1 MYVRALKQY
10 QTIIY
15 DMNNKPM
22 ILSVTA
28 IVAVIILAILQ
39 FTGGCKHNEA
49 SAPVQADSLA
59 AGAGSI
65 VYFDLNRVYSE
76 YDYANELGDAT
87 EKKIKGI
94 TDEVTRRGNQ
104 LQNQVN
110 AFNNDYNKG
119 NLTSFQAERK
129 AQELQN
135 KQQEF
140 DAYYQQQ
147 QQVVAEE
154 RAVMLNKINNA
165 ILEFVEQFNAQRQYG
180 LIITTQGPA
189 TIAAG
194 NAGLDITDLIIAGL
208 NEEYVQKKAKGEIE

>member
-1 MYVRALKQY
+1 
-10 QTIIY
+10 
-15 DMNNKPM
+15 MNNKPM
-22 ILSVTA
+22 ILSVIA
-28 IVAVIILAILQ
+28 IVAVIVLGILQ
-39 FTGGCKHNEA
+39 FTGGCKKGV
-49 SAPVQADSLA
+49 SAVPVAADSIS
-59 AGAGSI
+59 AGAGA
-65 VYFDLNRVYSE
+65 VVFFDIERVAAE

-129 AQELQN
+129 AKELQQ

-147 QQVVAEE
+147 QQIAAEE
-154 RAVMLNKINNA
+154 RAVMLNKIGNA
-165 ILEFVEQFNAQRQYG
+165 IIEYVQKFNDQKQFG
-180 LIITTQGPA
+180 LIITTQGA
-189 TIAAG
+189 SNIAAG
-194 NAGLDITDLIIAGL
+194 NPGLDITDAIIAGL

>member
-1 MYVRALKQY
+1 MIISVIAL
-10 QTIIY
+10 
-15 DMNNKPM
+15 
-22 ILSVTA
+22 
-28 IVAVIILAILQ
+28 VAVIVLGILQ
-39 FTGGCKHNEA
+39 FTGGCKNSVNA
-49 SAPVQADSLA
+49 APAAADSIK
-59 AGAGSI
+59 AGAGSV
-65 VYFDLNRVYSE
+65 VYFDIERVAAE

-94 TDEVTRRGNQ
+94 TDEITRRGNQ

-129 AQELQN
+129 AKELQT

-147 QQVVAEE
+147 QQVAAEE
-154 RAVMLNKINNA
+154 RAGMLNKIGNA
-165 ILEFVEQFNAQRQYG
+165 IVEFVQKFNEEKQFG
-180 LIITTQGPA
+180 LIITTQGA
-189 TIAAG
+189 STIAAG
-194 NAGLDITDLIIAGL
+194 NVGLDITDAIIAGL

>member
-1 MYVRALKQY
+1 
-10 QTIIY
+10 
-15 DMNNKPM
+15 MNNKPM
-22 ILSVTA
+22 ILSVIA
-28 IVAVIILAILQ
+28 LVAVILLGILQ
-39 FTGGCKHNEA
+39 FTGGCKKNVA
-49 SAPVQADSLA
+49 AAPVAADSIQ
-59 AGAGSI
+59 AGAGSV
-65 VYFDLNRVYSE
+65 VYFDVERVAAE

-110 AFNNDYNKG
+110 SFNNDYNKG

-129 AQELQN
+129 AKELQQ

-154 RAVMLNKINNA
+154 RAVMLNKITNA
-165 ILEFVEQFNAQRQYG
+165 IFEYVQKYNEVKQYA
-180 LIITTQGPA
+180 LIITTQGVS
-189 TIAAG
+189 TIATG
-194 NAGLDITDLIIAGL
+194 NVGLDITNDIIAGL
-208 NEEYVQKKAKGEIE
+208 NEEYVQKKAKGEVE

>member
-1 MYVRALKQY
+1 
-10 QTIIY
+10 
-15 DMNNKPM
+15 MNNKPM
-22 ILSVTA
+22 IISVIA
-28 IVAVIILAILQ
+28 LVAVIVLGILQ
-39 FTGGCKHNEA
+39 FTGGCKNSVNA
-49 SAPVQADSLA
+49 APAAADSIK
-59 AGAGSI
+59 AGAGSV
-65 VYFDLNRVYSE
+65 VYFDIERVAAE

-94 TDEVTRRGNQ
+94 TDEITRRGNQ

-129 AQELQN
+129 AKELQT

-147 QQVVAEE
+147 QQVAAEE
-154 RAVMLNKINNA
+154 RAVMLNKIGNA
-165 ILEFVEQFNAQRQYG
+165 IVEFVQKFNEEKQFG
-180 LIITTQGPA
+180 LIITTQGA
-189 TIAAG
+189 STIAAG
-194 NAGLDITDLIIAGL
+194 NVGLDITDAIIAGL

>member
-1 MYVRALKQY
+1 
-10 QTIIY
+10 
-15 DMNNKPM
+15 M
-22 ILSVTA
+22 ILSIIA
-28 IVAVIILAILQ
+28 IVAVIILGILQ
-39 FTGGCKHNEA
+39 LTGGCGK
-49 SAPVQADSLA
+49 SANAVPVAADSVK
-59 AGAGSI
+59 AGAGAI
-65 VYFDLNRVYSE
+65 VYFDLERVAAE

-129 AQELQN
+129 AKELQT

-147 QQVVAEE
+147 QQIAAEE
-154 RAVMLNKINNA
+154 RAVMLNKIGNA
-165 ILEFVEQFNAQRQYG
+165 IMEYVQKYNEQKQYS
-180 LIITTQGPA
+180 LIITTQGA
-189 TIAAG
+189 SNIAAG
-194 NAGLDITDLIIAGL
+194 NATLDITDNIIAGL

>member
-1 MYVRALKQY
+1 MHRKSDAYPEACLFYFHFK
-10 QTIIY
+10 
-15 DMNNKPM
+15 
-22 ILSVTA
+22 A
-28 IVAVIILAILQ
+28 EGVA
-39 FTGGCKHNEA
+39 
-49 SAPVQADSLA
+49 
-59 AGAGSI
+59 
-65 VYFDLNRVYSE
+65 VYFDLERVAAE

-87 EKKIKGI
+87 ETKITGS

-110 AFNNDYNKG
+110 SFNSEYNKG

-129 AQELQN
+129 AKELQT

-147 QQVVAEE
+147 QQIVAEE
-154 RAVMLNKINNA
+154 RTVMLNKIGNA
-165 ILEFVEQFNAQRQYG
+165 IMEYVQKLNEQKQYG
-180 LIITTQGPA
+180 LIITTQGVS

-194 NAGLDITDLIIAGL
+194 NAGLDITSEIIAGL

>member
-1 MYVRALKQY
+1 
-10 QTIIY
+10 
-15 DMNNKPM
+15 M
-22 ILSVTA
+22 ILSVIA
-28 IVAVIILAILQ
+28 LVAVIILGILQ
-39 FTGGCKHNEA
+39 FTGGCKNSVNAAPVAADSIKA
-49 SAPVQADSLA
+49 SA
-59 AGAGSI
+59 GSV
-65 VYFDLNRVYSE
+65 VYFDIERVAAE

-129 AQELQN
+129 AKELQT

-147 QQVVAEE
+147 QQIAAEE
-154 RAVMLNKINNA
+154 RAVMLNKIGNA
-165 ILEFVEQFNAQRQYG
+165 ILEYVQKYNEQKQYA
-180 LIITTQGPA
+180 LIITTQGA
-189 TIAAG
+189 SSVAAG
-194 NAGLDITDLIIAGL
+194 NVGLNITDDIIAGL
-208 NEEYVQKKAKGEIE
+208 NEEYVQKKAKGEVE

>member
-1 MYVRALKQY
+1 
-10 QTIIY
+10 
-15 DMNNKPM
+15 MNNKPM
-22 ILSVTA
+22 ILSVIA
-28 IVAVIILAILQ
+28 LAAVIVLGILQ
-39 FTGGCKHNEA
+39 FTGGCKK
-49 SAPVQADSLA
+49 SANAVPVQADSIKA
-59 AGAGSI
+59 APGSI
-65 VYFDLNRVYSE
+65 VYFDLERVAAE

-110 AFNNDYNKG
+110 SFNSEYNKG

-129 AQELQN
+129 AKELQT

-147 QQVVAEE
+147 QQIVAEE
-154 RAVMLNKINNA
+154 RTVMLNKIGNA
-165 ILEFVEQFNAQRQYG
+165 IMEYVQKLNEQKQYG
-180 LIITTQGPA
+180 LIITTQGVS

-194 NAGLDITDLIIAGL
+194 NAGLDITSEIIAGL

>member
-1 MYVRALKQY
+1 MIISVIAL
-10 QTIIY
+10 
-15 DMNNKPM
+15 
-22 ILSVTA
+22 
-28 IVAVIILAILQ
+28 VAVIVLGILQ
-39 FTGGCKHNEA
+39 FTGGCKNSVNA
-49 SAPVQADSLA
+49 APAAADSIK
-59 AGAGSI
+59 AGAGSV
-65 VYFDLNRVYSE
+65 VYFDIERVAAE

-94 TDEVTRRGNQ
+94 TDEITRRGNQ

-129 AQELQN
+129 AKELQT

-147 QQVVAEE
+147 QQVAAEE
-154 RAVMLNKINNA
+154 RAVMLNKIGNA
-165 ILEFVEQFNAQRQYG
+165 IVEFVQKFNEEKQFG
-180 LIITTQGPA
+180 LIITTQGA
-189 TIAAG
+189 STIAAG
-194 NAGLDITDLIIAGL
+194 NVGLDITDAIIAGL

>member
-1 MYVRALKQY
+1 
-10 QTIIY
+10 
-15 DMNNKPM
+15 MNNKPM
-22 ILSVTA
+22 ILSVIA
-28 IVAVIILAILQ
+28 LVAVIVLGILQ
-39 FTGGCKHNEA
+39 FTGGCKNSVNA
-49 SAPVQADSLA
+49 APAATDSIK
-59 AGAGSI
+59 AGAGSV
-65 VYFDLNRVYSE
+65 VYFDIERVAAE

-94 TDEVTRRGNQ
+94 TDEITRRGNQ

-129 AQELQN
+129 AKELQT

-147 QQVVAEE
+147 QQVAAEE
-154 RAVMLNKINNA
+154 RAVMLNKIGNA
-165 ILEFVEQFNAQRQYG
+165 IVEFVQKYNEEKQFG
-180 LIITTQGPA
+180 LIITTQGA
-189 TIAAG
+189 STIAAG
-194 NAGLDITDLIIAGL
+194 NVGLDITDAIIAGL

>member
-1 MYVRALKQY
+1 
-10 QTIIY
+10 
-15 DMNNKPM
+15 M
-22 ILSVTA
+22 ILSVIA
-28 IVAVIILAILQ
+28 LVAVIVLGILQ
-39 FTGGCKHNEA
+39 FTGGCKNNVNA
-49 SAPVQADSLA
+49 APAAADSIK
-59 AGAGSI
+59 AGAGSV
-65 VYFDLNRVYSE
+65 VYFDIERVAAE

-94 TDEVTRRGNQ
+94 TDEITRRGNQ

-129 AQELQN
+129 AKELQT

-147 QQVVAEE
+147 QQIAAEE
-154 RAVMLNKINNA
+154 RAVMLNKIGNA
-165 ILEFVEQFNAQRQYG
+165 IVEFVQKYNEEKQFG
-180 LIITTQGPA
+180 LVITTQGA
-189 TIAAG
+189 STIAAG
-194 NAGLDITDLIIAGL
+194 NVGLDITDAIIAGL

>member
-1 MYVRALKQY
+1 
-10 QTIIY
+10 
-15 DMNNKPM
+15 M
-22 ILSVTA
+22 ILSVIA
-28 IVAVIILAILQ
+28 LVAVIVLGILQ
-39 FTGGCKHNEA
+39 FTGGCKNSVNA
-49 SAPVQADSLA
+49 APAAADSIK
-59 AGAGSI
+59 AGAGSV
-65 VYFDLNRVYSE
+65 VYFDIERVAAE

-94 TDEVTRRGNQ
+94 TDEITRRGNQ

-129 AQELQN
+129 AKELQT

-147 QQVVAEE
+147 QQIAAEE
-154 RAVMLNKINNA
+154 RAVMLNKIGNA
-165 ILEFVEQFNAQRQYG
+165 IVEFVQKYNQEKQFG
-180 LIITTQGPA
+180 LIITTQGA
-189 TIAAG
+189 STIAAG
-194 NAGLDITDLIIAGL
+194 NVGLDITDAIIAGL

>member
-1 MYVRALKQY
+1 
-10 QTIIY
+10 
-15 DMNNKPM
+15 MNNKPM
-22 ILSVTA
+22 IISVIA
-28 IVAVIILAILQ
+28 LVAVIILGILQ
-39 FTGGCKHNEA
+39 FTGGCKN
-49 SAPVQADSLA
+49 SVNTVPVAADSIKA
-59 AGAGSI
+59 SAGSI
-65 VYFDLNRVYSE
+65 VYFDIERVAAE

-129 AQELQN
+129 AKELQT

-147 QQVVAEE
+147 QQIAAEE
-154 RAVMLNKINNA
+154 RAVMLNKIGNA
-165 ILEFVEQFNAQRQYG
+165 IMDFVQKYNEEKQYA
-180 LIITTQGPA
+180 LIITTQGA
-189 TIAAG
+189 SSIAAG
-194 NAGLDITDLIIAGL
+194 NGGLNITDDIIAGL
-208 NEEYVQKKAKGEIE
+208 NNEYVQKKAKGEVE